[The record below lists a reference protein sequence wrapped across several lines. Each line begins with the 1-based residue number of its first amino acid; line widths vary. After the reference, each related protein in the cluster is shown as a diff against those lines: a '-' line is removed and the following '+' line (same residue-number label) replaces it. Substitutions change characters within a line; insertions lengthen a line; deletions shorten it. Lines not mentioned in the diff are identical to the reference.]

1 MMLTGFSI
9 FLSAST
15 AFTAFVLM
23 RLIQQ
28 SNKIKGS
35 PEISSSLP
43 GQLIFESLLRTASI
57 SKVFPISVL
66 LERITLHE
74 LLEPFTLALYAL
86 SALGKFSV
94 FGKLSSTT
102 EAFSLKSEKTI
113 SETAMAKAQF
123 FA

>member
-15 AFTAFVLM
+15 AFTAFVLT

-28 SNKIKGS
+28 SNRIKGS

-43 GQLIFESLLRTASI
+43 GQLISESLFRAASI
-57 SKVFPISVL
+57 SRVFPISVL
-66 LERITLHE
+66 L
-74 LLEPFTLALYAL
+74 
-86 SALGKFSV
+86 
-94 FGKLSSTT
+94 
-102 EAFSLKSEKTI
+102 SLKSEKTV

>member
-15 AFTAFVLM
+15 AFTAFVLT

-28 SNKIKGS
+28 SNRIKGS

-43 GQLIFESLLRTASI
+43 GQLISESLLRTASI
-57 SKVFPISVL
+57 SKFSPISGLSGSIAL
-66 LERITLHE
+66 LGLSGNMS
-74 LLEPFTLALYAL
+74 LLGL
-86 SALGKFSV
+86 SGSMSLLG
-94 FGKLSSTT
+94 
-102 EAFSLKSEKTI
+102 LKSEKTV